1 MRKLARI
8 SLMPLI
14 LSVPAIAWTQPDTST
29 IRESVVQVV
38 VMDGDEMERV
48 GSGFAVAADGFV
60 LTAAHL
66 VTNEDRIAVVPL
78 NSGAELLARVEYINE
93 RADLALLAVNG
104 LSLPP
109 IKFAMDGFDS
119 GRLVFSAGVWDESGE
134 SVLVALA
141 DEDVPLALA
150 EGAVGKHEDLAATVG
165 FYAIPLIEHN
175 AMIPGSGYGGPL
187 LNECGEVA
195 GLNRGSP
202 GVTTWRL
209 RRGQGPED
217 VVHAVRVTAI
227 AGLLQPQ
234 DVAFI
239 QSEITCECALA
250 VAKAE
255 IEKTTGQLEQTRQEL
270 EDATG
275 QAVET
280 QHQLEQSRQ
289 ELEEATGQAVETQ
302 EQLEQ
307 SRQELE
313 EVTGQVEE
321 TQQQLEQTQH
331 EKEQAAAKARE
342 AESRVS
348 ALEEQYQEAVST
360 GAEQTD
366 ALREELEAARGEQEV
381 ARSVVGTLESEVTA
395 LEERL
400 AKEAALGRMRLIGVA
415 VAVVL
420 VVLIVIILFIVN
432 RRRSRQLAIA
442 HEEAEEAQQAAVAA
456 RAEARES
463 ASTFPDYL
471 LSGETGAGRPVSL
484 KIPGSLLSGDGAI
497 IGRSPRNSTLLI
509 DDKTLS
515 REHAR
520 LFGEDDALY
529 IEDLGSTN
537 GTRVNDRKLEPG
549 SPIAVSDGDV
559 VELGAVKVE
568 LAMAN

>member
-14 LSVPAIAWTQPDTST
+14 LAVPVIALTQPETST

-48 GSGFAVAADGFV
+48 GSGFAVAVDGFV

-134 SVLVALA
+134 SVQVALA
-141 DEDVPLALA
+141 DEDIPLALA
-150 EGAVGKHEDLAATVG
+150 EGAVGKHEDLATTVG
-165 FYAIPLIEHN
+165 FHAIPLIEHN
-175 AMIPGSGYGGPL
+175 AMIPASGYGGPL

-217 VVHAVRVTAI
+217 VVHAFRVTAI

-234 DVAFI
+234 DIAFI
-239 QSEITCECALA
+239 QSEISCEGALA
-250 VAKAE
+250 VAQAE
-255 IEKTTGQLEQTRQEL
+255 IEKTTGQLELT
-270 EDATG
+270 
-275 QAVET
+275 
-280 QHQLEQSRQ
+280 RQ
-289 ELEEATGQAVETQ
+289 ELEEATGQTVETQ
-302 EQLEQ
+302 EQLER

-321 TQQQLEQTQH
+321 TQQQLEQIQH
-331 EKEQAAAKARE
+331 EREQAAAKARE

-366 ALREELEAARGEQEV
+366 ALREELEAARGEQEM
-381 ARSVVGTLESEVTA
+381 ARSAVGTLESEVTS

-400 AKEAALGRMRLIGVA
+400 AKESALGRMRLTGVA
-415 VAVVL
+415 VALVL
-420 VVLIVIILFIVN
+420 VVLIVIILFIMN

-442 HEEAEEAQQAAVAA
+442 HEETEEAQMAAVAA

-471 LSGETGAGRPVSL
+471 LSGETGAGRSVSL

-509 DDKTLS
+509 DNKTLS

-549 SPIAVSDGDV
+549 TPIAVSDGDV
-559 VELGAVKVE
+559 VELGVVKVE
-568 LAMAN
+568 LATAN